1 MQVLALGQ
9 DAALLKDVGLVELK
23 INEIVG
29 PQRAMK
35 WE

>member
-1 MQVLALGQ
+1 MQVLALGLY
-9 DAALLKDVGLVELK
+9 AALLKDVRLVELE